1 MHLFSCNMK
10 IIENIYLSRHA
21 MCIESL
27 LIYHVYHMI
36 KFETMD
42 EKNYEKN

>member
-1 MHLFSCNMK
+1 
-10 IIENIYLSRHA
+10 

-42 EKNYEKN
+42 EKNHEKIKRSWMMCLRYIVTNTAI